1 MAALDEVWPKLDRL
15 EPMGKELLI
24 EGLVAA
30 ISHDGQVSVAE
41 AELLRTVCASLH
53 CPLPPML
60 RRCRS
65 SRLVPSG
72 RRASAPAHAA
82 DQVGGALGDH
92 HRRRI
97 GVAADQLGHH
107 RGVDHAQALAR
118 RARAAAG
125 RPPRRVVVAP
135 MRQVPTGW

>member
-1 MAALDEVWPKLDRL
+1 MLAALDEVWPKLDRL

-60 RRCRS
+60 E
-65 SRLVPSG
+65 
-72 RRASAPAHAA
+72 HAA
-82 DQVGGALGDH
+82 S
-92 HRRRI
+92 
-97 GVAADQLGHH
+97 
-107 RGVDHAQALAR
+107 
-118 RARAAAG
+118 RAA
-125 RPPRRVVVAP
+125 R
-135 MRQVPTGW
+135 